1 MKTFENPEIE
11 IMTWEVADVITTSGG
26 LDDDETPRLPA
37 SVG

>member
-11 IMTWEVADVITTSGG
+11 IMTWEVADVITTSGD
-26 LDDDETPRLPA
+26 LDDDETPLLPA